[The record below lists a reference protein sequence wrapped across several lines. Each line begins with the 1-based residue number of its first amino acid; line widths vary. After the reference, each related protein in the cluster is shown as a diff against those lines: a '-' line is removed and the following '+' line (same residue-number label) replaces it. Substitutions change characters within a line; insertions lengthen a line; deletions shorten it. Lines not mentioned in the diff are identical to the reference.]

1 MQLPPYYRL
10 WIYST
15 NGLLILIQ
23 LIFVFCSYSVFS
35 HQWIKYFPFGW
46 PNWLVILTYASVGV
60 QFIVCVG
67 GILGALLFS
76 KTILRIYWLFMIPL
90 LVFDLIKAI
99 CWVIQF
105 RDMHRQYPVFIEGIV
120 NLQIHSAE
128 NNATSL
134 CSEWATLQLT
144 MKCCAPENIHQLCDY
159 TESRWDELEMSK
171 YADLCSS
178 RKLYSCANPLLRWF
192 HGQTDFLA
200 IIAYFVLFPLKLIV
214 VVVLRKD
221 IQELFGEIVY
231 AGNQHLYRQYRHWAA
246 IDPPERF
253 NNDLSSSLQFSMET
267 ITSTTALMEPQKVL
281 KE

>member
-1 MQLPPYYRL
+1 MRGLSTPSNANPQNKRNSLAQFYNAYKDVDTRVLPSEEP
-10 WIYST
+10 S
-15 NGLLILIQ
+15 
-23 LIFVFCSYSVFS
+23 
-35 HQWIKYFPFGW
+35 
-46 PNWLVILTYASVGV
+46 
-60 QFIVCVG
+60 
-67 GILGALLFS
+67 
-76 KTILRIYWLFMIPL
+76 
-90 LVFDLIKAI
+90 
-99 CWVIQF
+99 
-105 RDMHRQYPVFIEGIV
+105 
-120 NLQIHSAE
+120 
-128 NNATSL
+128 NATTTVLSVMDL
-134 CSEWATLQLT
+134 FDQWT
-144 MKCCAPENIHQLCDY
+144 PY
-159 TESRWDELEMSK
+159 TYPESRWDELEMSK